1 MTTATNQLLESPKRG
16 LLIVLSGPAG
26 VGKDTLLEQWQLV
39 APNLRRLITY
49 TTRPQTAFERH
60 GLDYYFVTEEEF
72 QSLIEQN
79 AFLEYAQVHGHWYGT
94 PRHKMEELRNAGRDV
109 VLRIDVQGAMQV
121 REQYPDAVLIFI
133 APPSLEELERRL
145 RKRGRDDEEAIQL
158 RLRNAREEMEYIP
171 KYDYVVVNDDL
182 NRALETLRCILI
194 AERYRVAHRLQET
207 VSARSA

>member
-1 MTTATNQLLESPKRG
+1 MTSTNRLLEAPKRG

-26 VGKDTLLEQWQLV
+26 VGKDTLLEHWQLV

-49 TTRPQTAFERH
+49 TTRPQTALERH

-72 QSLIEQN
+72 QQLIEQG
-79 AFLEYAQVHGHWYGT
+79 AFLEYACVHGNWYGT

-121 REQYPDAVLIFI
+121 REQYPDAVLIFV

-145 RKRGRDDEEAIQL
+145 RKRGRDDEQAIQL
-158 RLRNAREEMEYIP
+158 RLQNAIEEMEYIP
-171 KYDYVVVNDDL
+171 QYDYVIVNDDL

-194 AERYRVAHRLQET
+194 AERHRVRHRIEESVTAQ
-207 VSARSA
+207 SA